1 MRISGS
7 DPGTPGLNLLGSMS
21 KVGERQSNLIF
32 VYPLLFDKLL
42 SKKWEMILR
51 DFQTAQFI
59 SQIKISNVLNITQA
73 AVQGYGQTAGV
84 PYLNP
89 AEILNQALSNNG
101 QAYQNALQAQL
112 GAIQAQQFS
121 SQNNNRLSNTEYA
134 YKLQELRQFIKQQI
148 LTDPIYENLRPAF
161 SIISMENSLIDVPL
175 IIGTKTYKI
184 DSSALYWILF
194 VSLLH
199 NNAQGLSL
207 KNFAAIED
215 VIVNLPKQRFL
226 EIVTSAGLAPPI
238 VGAGNYDEY
247 YNKLRRDTN
256 ISLKKALED
265 FKKVAVNLHDFE
277 QDLGFSTSISSEAV
291 QYTTVMDNSLAEK
304 AEMRSKITALLNQ
317 TIVTSVFPMIQTIN
331 NLIVNPALETN
342 YMARYKSLLG
352 KILANTAPL
361 VDSFINLYSNRFAEV
376 NSQQDFLKSL
386 ESNCKSLQQI
396 RSYDLL
402 QRLED
407 IRLTFT
413 NIRTDVNAG
422 AGTNSN
428 VINFAEELN
437 RVASSL
443 GAETQTLISMV
454 SNFTGNNLIGNM
466 YTNLSHSVKADILKY
481 FTERNPPHFV
491 PDVNN
496 EQEDLGEPIVNT
508 DDNGNFVGLAS
519 QFFRSI
525 FQGANVNDLR
535 RFLDNASGALS
546 EVVSFLF
553 FYSVFSYFC
562 EFISVVKG
570 KIELKAQDV
579 IEFPNYTLVIPIEF
593 VTTLYYA
600 LAAKNTADLLR
611 NINNSRTTEELGA
624 VNPVAP
630 LHNFNLNE
638 TVIFRI
644 ISAITERLDV
654 KNLVIIDSNK
664 KEIYYKWCYSKR
676 AIKLNESTLFNYIK
690 SQSSITSAF

>member
-42 SKKWEMILR
+42 SKKWEMVLR

-59 SQIKISNVLNITQA
+59 SQIKISNVLNITQS

-101 QAYQNALQAQL
+101 QAYNNALQAQL
-112 GAIQAQQFS
+112 GAVQAQQFS
-121 SQNNNRLSNTEYA
+121 NQNNNRLSNTEYA
-134 YKLQELRQFIKQQI
+134 YKLQELRQFIKHQI

-194 VSLLH
+194 VSLLY
-199 NNAQGLSL
+199 NNARGISL
-207 KNFAAIED
+207 QKFSEIET
-215 VIVNLPKQRFL
+215 VISQLPKQRFL
-226 EIVTSAGLAPPI
+226 EIVTNAGLAPP
-238 VGAGNYDEY
+238 VTGSGNYDAN
-247 YNKLRRDTN
+247 YNKLRRDTD
-256 ISLKKALED
+256 ISLKKAMED
-265 FKKVAVNLHDFE
+265 FKKVAVSLNDFE
-277 QDLGFSTSISSEAV
+277 QDLGFSTSISSDAV
-291 QYTTVMDNSLAEK
+291 KYTTIMDTSIAEK
-304 AEMRSKITALLNQ
+304 AEMKSKITAIINQ
-317 TIVTSVFPMIQTIN
+317 TIVTSVFPMIQSIN
-331 NLIVNPALETN
+331 NLIANPALETN
-342 YMARYKSLLG
+342 YMARYKILLNN
-352 KILANTAPL
+352 ILDNTNPM

-376 NSQQDFLKSL
+376 DSQEAFLKSL

-396 RSYDLL
+396 KSYDLL
-402 QRLED
+402 QRLEN
-407 IRLTFT
+407 IRLNFT
-413 NIRTDVNAG
+413 TIRNDVNRG
-422 AGTNSN
+422 AGTNSK
-428 VINFAEELN
+428 VVDFAEELT

-443 GAETQTLISMV
+443 GAETQTLIAMV
-454 SNFTGNNLIGNM
+454 QNFTGNSLVGSM
-466 YTNLSHSVKADILKY
+466 YKELSFKVKTDILKY
-481 FTERNPPHFV
+481 FTERNAA
-491 PDVNN
+491 DYNAQAD
-496 EQEDLGEPIVNT
+496 EQREDLGDPIVDT
-508 DDNGNFVGLAS
+508 GPDGEAS
-519 QFFRSI
+519 RFFRSI
-525 FQGANVNDLR
+525 FNGANNNDLK
-535 RFLDNASGALS
+535 RFLDNSAGALS
-546 EVVSFLF
+546 ELVSFLF
-553 FYSVFSYFC
+553 FYSTFSYFC
-562 EFISVVKG
+562 EFVSVVKG
-570 KIELKAQDV
+570 KIELKSKDV

-611 NINNSRTTEELGA
+611 SINNSR
-624 VNPVAP
+624 NNDDFVATNTATS
-630 LHNFNLNE
+630 LHEFNLNE

-644 ISAITERLDV
+644 ISAITERLQV
-654 KNLVIIDSNK
+654 KNLIIIDSNK